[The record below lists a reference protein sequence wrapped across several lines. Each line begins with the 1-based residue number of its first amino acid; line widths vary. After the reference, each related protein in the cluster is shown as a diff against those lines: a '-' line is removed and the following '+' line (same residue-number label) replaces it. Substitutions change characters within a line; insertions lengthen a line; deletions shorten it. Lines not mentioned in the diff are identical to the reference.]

1 MPPAHVDENWR
12 NTDIIIPRAHGLAT
26 RPGAHDCC
34 IHLTKKVLRSTLA
47 PPLIRDGRRL
57 SQDNTGAGGDGMRV
71 AVIGAGSWGTT
82 LANLLAEKG
91 VETRLWVREQELYA
105 EIRHKRENTWFL
117 PGVIIDSRLE
127 IINDLEQALSG
138 CGAVLLV
145 VPSQFCRAILLQAK
159 PHLPKKPV
167 IVCASKGIELQTLAT
182 MSRVVSEA
190 LAGINPRYAILSGP
204 TFAKEVVLKLPTAV
218 TLGCADKKL
227 AVEVQRLLSTE
238 HFRVYTNPD
247 YKGVELGGAVKNV
260 IAISA
265 GISDGLGFG
274 SNARAALITRGL
286 SEMSRLGEAMGGN
299 RKTFM
304 GLSGMGDL
312 VLTCTGDMSR
322 NRQVGLKLA
331 KGMTLLEILGQMKMV
346 AEGVKTTEAVHSL
359 GQKLGI
365 DLPITRQVYEVLY
378 QGKDPH
384 RAVLELMTRDL
395 KQE

>member
-1 MPPAHVDENWR
+1 
-12 NTDIIIPRAHGLAT
+12 
-26 RPGAHDCC
+26 
-34 IHLTKKVLRSTLA
+34 
-47 PPLIRDGRRL
+47 
-57 SQDNTGAGGDGMRV
+57 MRV
-71 AVIGAGSWGTT
+71 AVIGGGSWGTT

-91 VETRLWVREQELYA
+91 VETTLWVREKELYA
-105 EIRHKRENTWFL
+105 EIRHTRENTWFL
-117 PGVIIDSRLE
+117 PGVAMDPRLE
-127 IINDLEQALSG
+127 ILNDLEQALSG

-145 VPSQFCRAILLQAK
+145 VPTQFCRAILMQAK
-159 PHLPKKPV
+159 PFLPNRPV

-190 LAGINPRYAILSGP
+190 LSGINPRFAILSGP

-227 AVEVQRLLSTE
+227 SVEVQRLLSTE

-331 KGMTLLEILGQMKMV
+331 QGMSLLEILGQMKMV

-365 DLPITRQVYEVLY
+365 DLPITRQVFEVLY

-384 RAVLELMTRDL
+384 LAVLELMTRDL